1 MDWNIVTEK
10 AKSILA
16 KIQSISKV
24 KVAAVLMAFVVA
36 ATSVGAGGYIIYD
49 YETLP
54 MEMAAA
60 RVVEAAEPEEEPE
73 AAAEVSG
80 GEHVKPMPTQLHL
93 KKAVAEDVE
102 LSLVA
107 TSIEKDLKI
116 KIQNQNGQL
125 VTGEQFE
132 VGVKPDKKNAKEST
146 YKDEDKDGIIYIK
159 KIDAGKYSVEL
170 KEIAGYVIK
179 NGVISTAVK
188 DKIEYKK
195 VEVADEIKNES
206 QVNVAAEDTASNNV
220 PDEGSLQDTL
230 PLLDSKLKENPV
242 DRASVNVPSV
252 QVAKAS
258 AEGESK
264 TAVTIKPAAVT
275 PVEPE
280 PLKEGDGLVDQQPA
294 DTSGTPTA
302 SEPSSISMV
311 QPVSAGLLP
320 IASSESL
327 PITETP
333 SQEVTLSMPAKVTLY
348 DSSEEASSS
357 VQISL
362 TVSNPELI
370 SGDNIRWSIDSSV
383 ATVSAES
390 GNSVMIRKAA
400 QGNTTLKATVSYTS
414 EGQPASVEL
423 ECAVEVKAGA
433 AVDDA
438 TPIKDV
444 NGSQLYV
451 DGNGTIPATY
461 KDYREGKQLY
471 GTPKYQGWQTLNG
484 KVYYYKEDGSTA
496 TGQQVIGGVM
506 YNFSGDGSLSQ
517 SSGNRGI
524 DVSKYQGNIDW
535 GAVAAS
541 GINFAIIRV
550 GYRGSSTG
558 VLVEDP
564 YFKKNIAGATSAG
577 IKVGVYFFTQAVSE
591 AEAVEEASMAM
602 SLVSG
607 YRMTYPIFI
616 DTESASNGRANGLS
630 KSART
635 AVVKAFCQTV
645 KNGGYK
651 AGVYAS
657 KSWFNNQLSASSLSN
672 YYIWVAQYS
681 SSCTYSG
688 KKDIWQYSSKGSVSG
703 IKGNVDMNTGY
714 TSF

>member
-132 VGVKPDKKNAKEST
+132 VGVKPDKKNAKETT

-195 VEVADEIKNES
+195 VEVADEIKKES
-206 QVNVAAEDTASNNV
+206 EVNAAAEDTASNNV

-230 PLLDSKLKENPV
+230 PLLDSKTVLSVVAKSDVKAMEYPTATVGEAGAPV
-242 DRASVNVPSV
+242 TLTRTVETLQTVEAPLTSSTERLAVPLSDMAAEPAVISGSPGAELSPSQEPQVTTEEKTASISLPSSVTLYVGGDARSNSV
-252 QVAKAS
+252 QVSLSVSDADGIIEGETVWSVDKPELVSIEGSGKTVTLKAS
-258 AEGESK
+258 AGGEAML
-264 TAVTIKPAAVT
+264 TATVNYTNKLVKDGAVKDEPATAAVT
-275 PVEPE
+275 CAVH
-280 PLKEGDGLVDQQPA
+280 
-294 DTSGTPTA
+294 
-302 SEPSSISMV
+302 
-311 QPVSAGLLP
+311 
-320 IASSESL
+320 
-327 PITETP
+327 
-333 SQEVTLSMPAKVTLY
+333 
-348 DSSEEASSS
+348 
-357 VQISL
+357 
-362 TVSNPELI
+362 
-370 SGDNIRWSIDSSV
+370 V
-383 ATVSAES
+383 ATFDGSAPLTDKN
-390 GNSVMIRKAA
+390 GN
-400 QGNTTLKATVSYTS
+400 
-414 EGQPASVEL
+414 
-423 ECAVEVKAGA
+423 
-433 AVDDA
+433 
-438 TPIKDV
+438 
-444 NGSQLYV
+444 QLYL
-451 DGNGTIPATY
+451 DEGATKPATMN
-461 KDYREGKQLY
+461 DYDKQDQFYGK
-471 GTPKYQGWQTLNG
+471 PKYQGWQTLNG
-484 KVYYYKEDGSTA
+484 KVYYYKEDGSAA

-506 YNFSGDGSLSQ
+506 YNFSSDGSLSQ

-564 YFKKNIAGATSAG
+564 YFKKNIAGATRAG

-645 KNGGYK
+645 RNGGYK